1 MFIKQRIL
9 KSFLSISTVFCLIFI
24 QGCIKPNTE
33 QASVEKKPS
42 PLQAETIYSTQS
54 GTQISYAKLLAD
66 IKTSRFV
73 LVGEKHDNPH
83 HHQLELKLL
92 QDIQNGSHT
101 RVVLEMLDEQ
111 QGSNIDKLT
120 GNSKEELIKDLLDW
134 NDRNWPW
141 NDYGPIINS
150 TLINGNSL
158 KAGNLSK
165 PVLMQIYKNA
175 PPNEPRLST
184 VEALPENIQAEM
196 LQQVYESHCQVIPL
210 EQMGPMA
217 QIQISRDASM
227 AFAMSHQLAIND
239 QAILFSGAFHARK
252 DSGVPLHLNMLSS
265 EKSISIMLTEVDKEE
280 GERDETG
287 KNPTTA
293 DREVADYIWFTPRSE
308 EKDYCASLRQQSSH
322 KKTN

>member
-1 MFIKQRIL
+1 MFIKQCNLR
-9 KSFLSISTVFCLIFI
+9 SFLSISTVFCLIFI

-42 PLQAETIYSTQS
+42 PFQAETIYSTQS
-54 GTQISYAKLLAD
+54 GTQISYAELLAD

-92 QDIQNGSHT
+92 QDIQNSRNT

-120 GNSKEELIKDLLDW
+120 GNSKEELIKDLLNW
-134 NDRNWPW
+134 NDRSWPW
-141 NDYGPIINS
+141 KDYGPLINS
-150 TLINGNSL
+150 ALANGNLL
-158 KAGNLSK
+158 KPGNLSK
-165 PVLMQIYKNA
+165 PVLMKIYKNA
-175 PPNEPRLST
+175 PPNEPRFST
-184 VEALPENIQAEM
+184 VEALPEHIQAEI
-196 LQQVYESHCQVIPL
+196 LQQVYESHCQAIPL
-210 EQMGPMA
+210 KQMGPMA

-227 AFAMSHQLAIND
+227 AFAMSHQLASND
-239 QAILFSGAFHARK
+239 QAILFSGAFHVRK

-265 EKSISIMLTEVDKEE
+265 EKSISIMLTEVDK
-280 GERDETG
+280 GGETG
-287 KNPTTA
+287 KEPTKA

-322 KKTN
+322 KKIN